1 MTCYAATYE
10 ERFRQVLKSLHWL
23 NYADRDKI
31 SAVDQLILT
40 TSSKSIRLMRTSVY
54 YIFNLDYY

>member
-1 MTCYAATYE
+1 MTCYAATYGTLQASK
-10 ERFRQVLKSLHWL
+10 FWNWITLQL

-40 TSSKSIRLMRTSVY
+40 TSNPFVRLMRTSST
-54 YIFNLDYY
+54 IFSI